1 MEFSSASADD
11 PARGAPLGVI
21 TQGSLL
27 DGVEMKLDAGRSI
40 EDVNTGTFAVVAG
53 ETLDFFCLITDAR
66 ITAAN
71 DGVLLYPPPASEVL
85 LRKVLHGTTTYAT
98 VHLKPLLALP
108 ARSVSATRQADAGP
122 RPVKSVPAHF
132 SPVFRASEDDV
143 AKVFGSEHNDP
154 TRYFEI
160 GSPLDMD
167 GVPVCLDL
175 ARFAERS
182 SAVFGRTGTGKTFI
196 ARLVL
201 AGLIRTKK
209 AVNLVFD
216 MHGDYG
222 HSATVERDG
231 KKGAVPGL
239 AGLFPSDV
247 VVVTLDPQRAGGPHV
262 RADIYADDVVPED
275 LLGMTD
281 TLNLTANAADTA
293 RLVERRYKTRWLTTL
308 LRCDDFAALAEET
321 TANQSSLEA
330 LARRLSRFD
339 SDRAPFFH
347 LDKEAGTKDGLVDT
361 VVGALLQRRSVVF
374 QFGRFDH
381 LSTYLLVANL
391 VARRVRAEWEA
402 RMERSKQGDG
412 DEPPPLVITIEEAHK
427 FLAPGIAHET
437 LFGTIA
443 REMRKFNVSLL
454 VVDQRPSAIDDEV
467 LSQIG
472 TKFVAALS
480 DDKDLGAV
488 LVGTAGA
495 SALRGILATLDT
507 KQQMLVMGHAV
518 PMPIAVRTRSY
529 DADFF
534 AAMRGPERSH
544 AEVQQAMASDF
555 GGGFARRR
563 RDP

>member
-1 MEFSSASADD
+1 MEFSTAPTPSDAH
-11 PARGAPLGVI
+11 RGPPLGVL
-21 TQGSLL
+21 TQGSLVE
-27 DGVEMKLDAGRSI
+27 GVEMKLDAGRSI
-40 EDVNTGTFAVVAG
+40 EEVSTGTFAVVAG
-53 ETLDFFCLITDAR
+53 ETMDFFCLITDAR

-85 LRKVLHGTTTYAT
+85 LRRVLHGTTTYAT
-98 VHLKPLLALP
+98 VKLKPLLTLTNG
-108 ARSVSATRQADAGP
+108 SATKAEDATP

-132 SPVFRASEDDV
+132 SAVYRASETDV
-143 AKVFGSEHNDP
+143 ARIFGAEANDAS
-154 TRYFEI
+154 RFFEI

-167 GVPVCLDL
+167 GVPVCVDL

-196 ARLVL
+196 ARLLL
-201 AGLIRTKK
+201 AGLIKTRR
-209 AVNLVFD
+209 AVTLVFD

-222 HSATVERDG
+222 HTATVEHATG
-231 KKGAVPGL
+231 KGTVPGL
-239 AGLFPSDV
+239 AGLFRDEV

-262 RADIYADDVVPED
+262 RADLYADDVEPED

-293 RLVERRYKTRWLTTL
+293 RLVQRTYKKRWLATL
-308 LRCDDFAALAEET
+308 LRCTDFAALAEAT

-339 SDRAPFFH
+339 SDKVPFFH
-347 LDKEAGTKDGLVDT
+347 VDTPDGARDGLVDT
-361 VVGALLQRRSVVF
+361 VVNALKQRRSVVF
-374 QFGRFDH
+374 QFGRFDD
-381 LSTYLLVANL
+381 LTTYLLVANL
-391 VARRVRAEWEA
+391 ISRRVRAVWEEE
-402 RMERSKQGDG
+402 MEQSKQKMGE
-412 DEPPPLVITIEEAHK
+412 EPPPLVITIEEAHK
-427 FLAPGIAHET
+427 FLGPGIASET
-437 LFGTIA
+437 LFGKIA

-480 DDKDLGAV
+480 DDRDLSAV

-507 KQQMLVMGHAV
+507 KQQMLVLGHAV

-534 AAMRGPERSH
+534 QSVRAPERTH
-544 AEVQQAMASDF
+544 AEVMKVAEDEF
-555 GGGFARRR
+555 GGGFVGRRR
-563 RDP
+563 RP

>member
-1 MEFSSASADD
+1 MCIRD
-11 PARGAPLGVI
+11 R
-21 TQGSLL
+21 
-27 DGVEMKLDAGRSI
+27 
-40 EDVNTGTFAVVAG
+40 
-53 ETLDFFCLITDAR
+53 
-66 ITAAN
+66 
-71 DGVLLYPPPASEVL
+71 
-85 LRKVLHGTTTYAT
+85 RKVLHGTTTYAT

-108 ARSVSATRQADAGP
+108 ARHVSATRQAEAGP

-154 TRYFEI
+154 MRYFEM

-175 ARFAERS
+175 TRFAERS

-196 ARLVL
+196 ARLLL
-201 AGLIRTKK
+201 AGLIKTKK

-222 HSATVERDG
+222 HSATIERDG
-231 KKGAVPGL
+231 AKGRVPGL
-239 AGLFPSDV
+239 AGLFPNDV
-247 VVVTLDPQRAGGPHV
+247 VVVTLDPSRTAQPHI
-262 RADIYADDVVPED
+262 RADVYADDIEPED
-275 LLGMTD
+275 FLGLTD
-281 TLNLTANAADTA
+281 TLNLTAAAPDTA
-293 RLVERRYKTRWLTTL
+293 RLLKRKVGKGWLRTL
-308 LRCDDFAALAEET
+308 LRTDDFAALAEET
-321 TANQSSLEA
+321 TANQQSLEA
-330 LARRLSRFD
+330 LKRRLSRYED
-339 SDRAPFFH
+339 APFFH
-347 LDKEAGTKDGLVDT
+347 LTTPDGAKDNLVDA
-361 VVGALLQRRSVVF
+361 VLNALEHKRSVVL
-374 QFGRFDH
+374 QFGRFDDIA
-381 LSTYLLVANL
+381 TYLLVANMIS
-391 VARRVRAEWEA
+391 RRVRARWEEQMTRA
-402 RMERSKQGDG
+402 RDEQGA
-412 DEPPPLVITIEEAHK
+412 EPPPLVITIEEAHK

-454 VVDQRPSAIDDEV
+454 VVDQRPSAIDDEI

-518 PMPIAVRTRSY
+518 PMPIAVLTRAY
-529 DADFF
+529 DETFF
-534 AAMRGPERSH
+534 AAMRGPERTH
-544 AEVQQAMASDF
+544 ADTQQAMASDF

-563 RDP
+563 REG